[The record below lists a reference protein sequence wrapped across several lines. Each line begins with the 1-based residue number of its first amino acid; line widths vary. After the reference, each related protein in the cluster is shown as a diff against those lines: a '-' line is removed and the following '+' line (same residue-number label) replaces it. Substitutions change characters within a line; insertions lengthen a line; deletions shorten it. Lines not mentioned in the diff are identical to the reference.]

1 METIIFLFS
10 ILLLLL
16 TWSAGYGWIA
26 GGILII
32 MVLSTRSAG
41 TIIVFAIA
49 MAAIYFLSESFS
61 MQDLFIP
68 LIFGLIVLFL
78 IVGMGKKPEQP
89 EYYSPDAGGYGNLLG
104 GM

>member
-1 METIIFLFS
+1 METIIFLFA
-10 ILLLLL
+10 ILLLLII
-16 TWSAGYGWIA
+16 WSAGYSWIA

-41 TIIVFAIA
+41 TIVVFAIA
-49 MAAIYFLSESFS
+49 MGAIYFLSESFS

-78 IVGMGKKPEQP
+78 LIGMGKKPEQP